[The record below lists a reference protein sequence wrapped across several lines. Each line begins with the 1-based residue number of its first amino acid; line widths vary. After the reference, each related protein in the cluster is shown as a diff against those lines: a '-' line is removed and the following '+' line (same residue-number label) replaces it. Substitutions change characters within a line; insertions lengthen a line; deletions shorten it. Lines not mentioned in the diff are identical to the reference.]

1 MDTLTFD
8 SPVLLRHLTFSEAR
22 KMPIDIIT
30 LDNVL
35 QGLELTMD
43 KVSLAGSYFIDFESG
58 WSLTLLA
65 RYSILNVPSSLPLPH
80 NALQ

>member
-43 KVSLAGSYFIDFESG
+43 KVSLAFFTIHESD
-58 WSLTLLA
+58 
-65 RYSILNVPSSLPLPH
+65 H
-80 NALQ
+80 